1 MGDVPRG
8 ARHWLLQ
15 VASTISPA
23 KESRA
28 GPASPRARPALQAVQ
43 GPIQR
48 LVIPL
53 PGVDLI
59 VTYVGKAV
67 DDVGAQQG
75 VHSVWEAAPVALPV
89 LGPAGV
95 VADQLVCCT

>member
-1 MGDVPRG
+1 MGDIPRG
-8 ARHWLLQ
+8 TRHWLLQ

-23 KESRA
+23 KVSRA
-28 GPASPRARPALQAVQ
+28 PPASPVARPALQAVE
-43 GPIQR
+43 GAIQC

-53 PGVDLI
+53 PGVDL
-59 VTYVGKAV
+59 VVAYVGKAV